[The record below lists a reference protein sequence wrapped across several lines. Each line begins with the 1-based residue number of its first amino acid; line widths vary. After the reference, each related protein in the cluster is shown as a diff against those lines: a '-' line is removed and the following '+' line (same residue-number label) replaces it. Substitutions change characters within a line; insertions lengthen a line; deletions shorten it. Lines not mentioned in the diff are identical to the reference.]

1 MVSDRMTTEDIVQ
14 NVFLKLHENLNRI
27 RVAGSVNYWLFRTAR
42 NEIYMWYRK
51 QKSYRQIF
59 DPTDLD
65 ELEIDSGMNL
75 TDKVETKELSEII
88 NEEISFLPEVQKEVF
103 ILKEYG
109 GLSYKEIGAIM
120 SINEELVKSRLFKIR
135 KRLTNRLS
143 NKIK

>member
-1 MVSDRMTTEDIVQ
+1 MD
-14 NVFLKLHENLNRI
+14 
-27 RVAGSVNYWLFRTAR
+27 
-42 NEIYMWYRK
+42 
-51 QKSYRQIF
+51 
-59 DPTDLD
+59 
-65 ELEIDSGMNL
+65 L

-135 KRLTNRLS
+135 KKLTNRLS